1 MDERVSSQKIE
12 FCPCIATG
20 VVFFLKIV
28 IGLISNGSIC
38 IQGAGVVHNPF
49 PIFLFGLSV
58 FPLCPRVEIF

>member
-1 MDERVSSQKIE
+1 MEERVSSQKIE

-20 VVFFLKIV
+20 VVENG

-58 FPLCPRVEIF
+58 FPLCPRVEVF